1 LFEKTGVQLELLSDT
16 DMLLMFEKG
25 IRGGVS
31 MISTRY
37 SKSNNVH
44 MGLKYYLDEESKF
57 IQYLEANN
65 FYGWAKS
72 KPPYPFVISSGCLK
86 VKLKIGDNFQNKK
99 NAFLRLTLSI
109 CKNYMNFTMSI
120 L

>member
-1 LFEKTGVQLELLSDT
+1 
-16 DMLLMFEKG
+16 
-25 IRGGVS
+25 
-31 MISTRY
+31 
-37 SKSNNVH
+37 

-65 FYGWAKS
+65 LYVWAKS
-72 KPPYPFVISSGCLK
+72 KPLPARDFKWMSESEI
-86 VKLKIGDNFQNKK
+86 KIGDNFQTKR

-109 CKNYMNFTMSI
+109 CKSYMNFTMSI